1 LRAPRIA
8 VLAASCWLVASCA
21 ATEPEAPPAAEVPAA
36 APAPSAAVPVPVP
49 SAPNDEPTRERM
61 ADIFAAMRFLLPLS
75 LDPQAFE
82 DPTRRQAIRDALSL
96 LDESAESL
104 ARHGASREVSFAHL
118 ARSLAI
124 DARDAHD
131 RYEQGHVLEVRYLV
145 QTITETCVA
154 CHSRLP
160 ATSDAPRSEAFMD
173 DAMVETLPRER
184 RARLAYATRQFD
196 EAVSLYEALLADSS
210 FPANDIDQENQI
222 DDYLELAIRVRG
234 EPRRALDTLK
244 RFATRQDLTPA
255 FRGGVQRWIESLQRL
270 VARGPVTSPV
280 AVARA
285 EIDQAVA
292 AGRTG
297 LDDRRALVEYLDAS
311 ALLHRHLVDARP
323 PHSDQAEAYYLLG
336 VIETRIGRTFWLSQA
351 EAYLETAIR
360 LAPGEPVAKDAYALL
375 EEYLGAGYSGAAG
388 ANLPSD
394 VREKLALLRRISEGE
409 VPAAVK

>member
-1 LRAPRIA
+1 M
-8 VLAASCWLVASCA
+8 
-21 ATEPEAPPAAEVPAA
+21 PAL
-36 APAPSAAVPVPVP
+36 VP
-49 SAPNDEPTRERM
+49 SAPSDEPTRERM
-61 ADIFAAMRFLLPLS
+61 AEVFAAIRFLLPLS

-82 DPTRRQAIRDALSL
+82 DPTRRREIEDALRL

-104 ARHGASREVSFAHL
+104 ARHGASREVSFSHL

-124 DARDAHD
+124 DARDAHE
-131 RYEQGHVLEVRYLV
+131 RYEQGHVIEVRYLV
-145 QTITETCVA
+145 QTLTETCVA

-160 ATSDAPRSEAFMD
+160 AASDAPRSEAFME

-196 EAVSLYEALLADSS
+196 EAASLYEAILADLS
-210 FPANDIDQENQI
+210 FPASDIDQENQI

-244 RFATRQDLTPA
+244 RFATRPDLSLE
-255 FRGGVQRWIESLQRL
+255 FRAGVQRWIASLERL
-270 VARGPVTSPV
+270 IARGPVTSPV

-285 EIDQAVA
+285 EIDDAVT

-323 PHSDQAEAYYLLG
+323 PHADQAEAYYLLG
-336 VIETRIGRTFWLSQA
+336 VVETRIGRSFWLSQA

-375 EEYLGAGYSGAAG
+375 EDYLGAGYAGAAG

-409 VPAAVK
+409 RPAAAE